1 MVDTSA
7 PNDPE
12 AFQKWIKQ
20 LEQRWQAGV
29 IPDPQAVAIIL
40 LNNRNEVL
48 LQLRD
53 NNPKISFANF
63 WTLPGG
69 VVEPHETPQQAAH
82 RQLAEETGLHVGLSL
97 WKTYK
102 RKPQNRQF
110 FIEQHVY
117 FGRTQQEVHKLTLG
131 EGQALQFF
139 ARDKLPSLS
148 IAFEFDRL
156 LDEFFDEGSYTP
168 AN

>member
-1 MVDTSA
+1 MYRFTVVDTS
-7 PNDPE
+7 PPSDPD
-12 AFQKWIKQ
+12 AFQEWIKQ
-20 LEQRWQAGV
+20 LEQKWQAGI

-53 NNPKISFANF
+53 NNPKISFANA

-69 VVEPHETPQQAAH
+69 VVEPNETPAQAAQ
-82 RQLAEETGLHVGLSL
+82 REVSEETGLQVGLSL
-97 WKTYK
+97 WKTYR

-117 FGRTQQEVHKLTLG
+117 VGRTQHGVHKMTLG
-131 EGQALQFF
+131 EG
-139 ARDKLPSLS
+139 
-148 IAFEFDRL
+148 
-156 LDEFFDEGSYTP
+156 
-168 AN
+168 